1 MTNTLQPLPF
11 DHHALEPNM
20 SATTLSFHHGKHLA
34 TYLDNVNR
42 MVKDTPMEAYPLE
55 KICREAE
62 GALLNNAA
70 QAWNHLFFFEQ
81 LAPNPN
87 QPSANMRHRLETA
100 FDSMEQ
106 FNKQFSQAAISLFG
120 SGWVWLT
127 ADDSGYM
134 HIRAKSNAGNPIEDG
149 EQALLCIDL
158 WEHAYY
164 LDYQNRRTEYVEAF
178 WKVLN
183 WQIVE
188 ERCKLLP
195 PPAANYF

>member
-1 MTNTLQPLPF
+1 
-11 DHHALEPNM
+11 
-20 SATTLSFHHGKHLA
+20 
-34 TYLDNVNR
+34 
-42 MVKDTPMEAYPLE
+42 
-55 KICREAE
+55 
-62 GALLNNAA
+62 
-70 QAWNHLFFFEQ
+70 
-81 LAPNPN
+81 
-87 QPSANMRHRLETA
+87 
-100 FDSMEQ
+100 MEQ

-127 ADDSGYM
+127 ADDSGHM

>member
-106 FNKQFSQAAISLFG
+106 FIVKQKWFEKNSSP
-120 SGWVWLT
+120 
-127 ADDSGYM
+127 Y
-134 HIRAKSNAGNPIEDG
+134 IRWIKGVYSHSIP
-149 EQALLCIDL
+149 
-158 WEHAYY
+158 
-164 LDYQNRRTEYVEAF
+164 V
-178 WKVLN
+178 
-183 WQIVE
+183 
-188 ERCKLLP
+188 
-195 PPAANYF
+195 